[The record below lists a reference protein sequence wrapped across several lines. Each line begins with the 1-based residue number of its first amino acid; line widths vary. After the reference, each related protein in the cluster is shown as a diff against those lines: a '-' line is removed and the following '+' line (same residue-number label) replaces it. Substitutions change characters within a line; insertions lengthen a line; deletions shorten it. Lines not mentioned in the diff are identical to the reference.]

1 MRCSGLGQM
10 SGSVLGPLRSRRE
23 GDEAA
28 GVIEP
33 APALALLRLL
43 FDLMAMQ
50 VFFFIS

>member
-1 MRCSGLGQM
+1 MRRSGLGQM

-33 APALALLRLL
+33 APALLRLL